1 MSSTSIID
9 ELKQQLGSG
18 TVQQLSSQLGV
29 SPEATSSAISMALP
43 ILLGGLS
50 RNASTPQG
58 AAALDQALDA
68 HDGSILGNL
77 GGLLGG
83 GAGGGIGGAILGH
96 ILGSKRPPVED
107 GIGRATGMDAA
118 KVSQLLMLL
127 APIVM
132 GILGRMKQQ
141 KGVTADQLPD
151 VLQKSQTE
159 LQTQAPAT
167 AGLGGIFD
175 KNHDGNI
182 ADDLARMGGSVL
194 GGLFN
199 R

>member
-9 ELKQQLGSG
+9 ELRQQLGSG
-18 TVQQLSSQLGV
+18 TVQQVSSQLGV
-29 SPEATSSAISMALP
+29 TPEAASSAISMALP

-50 RNASTPQG
+50 NNASNPQG
-58 AAALDQALDA
+58 AAALDQALNA

-96 ILGSKRPPVED
+96 ILGSKRPPVEE

-118 KVSQLLMLL
+118 KVGQLLMML

-141 KGVTADQLPD
+141 KGVTAEQLPD
-151 VLQKSQTE
+151 VLNQSRTE
-159 LQTQAPAT
+159 LEAQAPAT

-175 KNHDGNI
+175 QNHDGKI
-182 ADDLARMGGSVL
+182 ADDIARMGGSVL
-194 GGLFN
+194 GGLFKH
-199 R
+199 

>member
-1 MSSTSIID
+1 MSSTSIVE
-9 ELKQQLGSG
+9 ELQQQLGSG

-29 SPEATSSAISMALP
+29 TPEATSNAISMALP

-50 RNASTPQG
+50 SNASTPQG

-96 ILGSKRPPVED
+96 ILGSKRPPVEE

-118 KVSQLLMLL
+118 KVGQLLMLL

-151 VLQKSQTE
+151 VLQKSQAE

-167 AGLGGIFD
+167 GGLGGMFD
-175 KNHDGNI
+175 QNHDGNI

-194 GGLFN
+194 GGLFKH
-199 R
+199 

>member
-1 MSSTSIID
+1 MSSTSILE

-18 TVQQLSSQLGV
+18 TVQQLSSQLGA

-50 RNASTPQG
+50 SNASSPQG
-58 AAALDQALDA
+58 AAELDNALNA

-96 ILGSKRPPVED
+96 ILGSKRPPVEE

-118 KVSQLLMLL
+118 KVGQLLILL

-141 KGVTADQLPD
+141 KGVTAQDLPN
-151 VLQKSQTE
+151 VLQQSQAE
-159 LQTQAPAT
+159 LQAEAPGT

-175 KNHDGNI
+175 KNNDGKI
-182 ADDLARMGGSVL
+182 ADDIARMGGSVL

>member
-9 ELKQQLGSG
+9 ELKQQLGPD
-18 TVQQLSSQLGV
+18 TVQQLSGQLGV
-29 SPEATSSAISMALP
+29 TPDAASNAISMALP

-50 RNASTPQG
+50 TNASNPQG
-58 AAALDQALDA
+58 AADLDRALGA

-77 GGLLGG
+77 GSMLGG

-96 ILGSKRPPVED
+96 ILGSRQPPVEQ

-118 KVSQLLMLL
+118 KVSQLLIML

-132 GILGRMKQQ
+132 AVLGRMKKQG
-141 KGVTADQLPD
+141 GVTAEELPK
-151 VLQKSQTE
+151 VLQQGQKE
-159 LQTQAPAT
+159 LETQEPAT

-175 KNHDGNI
+175 RNNDGNI
-182 ADDLARMGGSVL
+182 ADDIARMGGSVL
-194 GGLFN
+194 GGLFK